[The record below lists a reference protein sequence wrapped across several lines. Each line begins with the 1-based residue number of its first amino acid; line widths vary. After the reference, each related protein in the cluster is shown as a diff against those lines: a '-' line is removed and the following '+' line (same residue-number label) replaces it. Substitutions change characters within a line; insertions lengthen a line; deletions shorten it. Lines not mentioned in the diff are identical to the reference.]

1 MQIAEVVGNVVATQK
16 VYQLDGTKLMLVQAR
31 ELDGRLTGSHKVAV
45 DCVGAGIGEVVF
57 LVEGSSAR
65 LAQSEDGKSPIDCAI
80 IGIID
85 SIEANGK
92 IIFKKKI

>member
-16 VYQLDGTKLMLVQAR
+16 VKLLDGQKLMLVQAR
-31 ELDGRLTGSHKVAV
+31 ELDGKLTGSHKVAV
-45 DCVGAGIGEVVF
+45 DSVGAGIGEVVF

-80 IGIID
+80 VGIID
-85 SIEANGK
+85 SIEANGR

>member
-1 MQIAEVVGNVVATQK
+1 MQIAEVIGNVVATQK
-16 VYQLDGTKLMLVQAR
+16 VRQLEGQKLMLVQAR
-31 ELDGRLTGSHKVAV
+31 EIDGKLTGSHKVAV
-45 DCVGAGIGEVVF
+45 DSVGAGIGEVVF

-65 LAQSEDGKSPIDCAI
+65 LAQSEDGKAPIDCAI

-85 SIEANGK
+85 SIEANGT